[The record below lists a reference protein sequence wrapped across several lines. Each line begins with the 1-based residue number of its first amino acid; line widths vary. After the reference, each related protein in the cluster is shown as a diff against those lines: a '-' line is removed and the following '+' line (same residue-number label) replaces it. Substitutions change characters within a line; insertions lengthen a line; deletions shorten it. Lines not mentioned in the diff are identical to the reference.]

1 MRAIFSILIFTLLF
15 TSCSEYQKVL
25 KSGDPEFKYVKAKQY
40 FERRE
45 YNKASTLFAE
55 LVPVFKGTARAD
67 EALYYLAESYFLQRN
82 YIMAGHYYQQYARS
96 FPNTDEAELAYFNS
110 AYCHYKSS
118 PNSRLDQENTRK
130 GIEAFEMFIE
140 LYPESKKQVEAQ
152 DYIAELQDKLVYKS
166 YLNAKLY
173 FDLGNYMGNNYQS
186 AVIAAS
192 NSLRDY
198 PDTKYREELSF
209 LILKSKFIQAEN
221 SVMEKQD
228 ERFRETI
235 DEYYSF
241 INDFP
246 ESKFIREA
254 NKMFATSQTEVEN

>member
-1 MRAIFSILIFTLLF
+1 MRAIFSILIFTILF
-15 TSCSEYQKVL
+15 TSCGEYQKVL

-45 YNKASTLFAE
+45 YSKASTLFSE

-67 EALYYLAESYFLQRN
+67 ESLYYLSDSYFMQRN
-82 YIMAGHYYQQYARS
+82 YVMAGHYYQQYART
-96 FPNTDEAELAYFNS
+96 FPNTEKAELAAFN
-110 AYCHYKSS
+110 AAFCHYKSS

-130 GIEAFEMFIE
+130 GIESFELFID
-140 LYPESKKQVEAQ
+140 LYPESTKRMEAQ
-152 DYIAELQDKLVYKS
+152 GYISELQDKLVYKS

-192 NSLRDY
+192 NSLREY

-209 LILKSKFIQAEN
+209 LILKSLYIQAEN
-221 SVMEKQD
+221 SVFEKQED
-228 ERFRETI
+228 RYRETI

-254 NKMFATSQTEVEN
+254 NKIFTTSQSEIDN